1 MRLSFLKNR
10 RVKYSASG
18 IAVFFLL
25 VLIWYVFT
33 YRPPM
38 SFPTGRIVA
47 VSDGQTLSEIAK
59 SLKRDNVIHSPFW
72 FINYVLL
79 LKHEN
84 KVVSGQYYFDHP
96 ADVYEVARR
105 LTQGEYDVDQL
116 KTTIPEGSSVMDIA
130 AIIKKNYPT
139 FDTEKFIGL
148 AREREGYLFP
158 DTYYFGADARP
169 EKIVQI
175 MTATFNKK
183 IQNEALSAQIEKFG
197 RPMKEVIT
205 MASILEGEARQMRT
219 RRIVAGILWE
229 RIRVGMPLQVDTAF
243 RYVNGKT
250 TEDLSLDDLKID
262 SPYNTY
268 VYRGL
273 PPTPISN
280 PGLEAIQAAVTPIST
295 EYLFFLTDKDGN
307 MHYAATHE
315 EHEYNKERYLN

>member
-1 MRLSFLKNR
+1 MWPAYFKNK
-10 RVKYSASG
+10 RVYYSAGG
-18 IAVFFLL
+18 IMAFL
-25 VLIWYVFT
+25 VLALLWYVFS

-38 SFPTGRIVA
+38 SFPTGHIVA
-47 VSDGQTLSEIAK
+47 VSEGQTLSEIAK
-59 SLKRDNVIHSPFW
+59 SLKRDHVIYSPFW
-72 FINYVLL
+72 FTNFVLL

-84 KVVSGQYYFDHP
+84 KVVGGQYYFDHP
-96 ADVYEVARR
+96 ATVYEVARR
-105 LTQGEYDVDQL
+105 LTQGDYDVDQL
-116 KTTIPEGSSVMDIA
+116 KTTIPEGSSIMDIA
-130 AIIKKNYPT
+130 AILKKNYPS
-139 FDTEKFIGL
+139 FDTEKFMSL

-175 MTATFNKK
+175 MTSTFNKK
-183 IQNEALSAQIEKFG
+183 ILDKTLAAEIEAFG
-197 RPMKEVIT
+197 RPLKEVIT
-205 MASILEGEARQMRT
+205 MASILEGEARQTRT
-219 RRIVAGILWE
+219 RQIVAGILWE

-250 TEDLSLDDLKID
+250 TKDLSLEDLKID

-280 PGLEAIQAAVTPIST
+280 PGLEAIHAAVSPIAT
-295 EYLFFLTDKDGN
+295 DYFYFLTDKDGN

-315 EHEYNKERYLN
+315 EHEYNKDRYLN